1 MQQLVSELMRPVAL
15 SDRAVRQ
22 LARLKAARSQLGQ
35 GNGREP
41 TLPELAAATG
51 LSREQ
56 LDHLVAAERRP
67 RALEEPI
74 DGEGGDV
81 GNFGELLADP
91 GAEDAYEGV
100 MWRVQLEELP
110 RLLDVLTN
118 RERAIVCGHY
128 GLDRPARTL
137 HELGN
142 WLGVSAERVR
152 QIEQGALDKLRVAA
166 GL

>member
-1 MQQLVSELMRPVAL
+1 M
-15 SDRAVRQ
+15 RQ
-22 LARLKAARSQLGQ
+22 LARLQGAPRQLEQ
-35 GNGREP
+35 ANGRVP

-56 LDHLVAAERRP
+56 LDRLIAAERRP

-81 GNFGELLADP
+81 GSFGELLADP

-100 MWRVQLEELP
+100 MWRVQLDELP
-110 RLLDVLTN
+110 RLLDVLTD

-128 GLDRPARTL
+128 GLDGPPRTL
-137 HELGN
+137 RELGN
-142 WLGVSAERVR
+142 GLGVSAERVR
-152 QIEQGALDKLRVAA
+152 QIERGALDKLRVAA
-166 GL
+166 GF